1 MEHCNGEIPSTKEE
15 LQKVPGVGDYT
26 AGAVLSIAFN
36 KPEAAVDGN
45 VMRVLSRLR
54 AVYQIKTQKEFIQ
67 WCWKTA
73 EQLVAHAP
81 PSDYT
86 QGIMELGAV
95 VCTPQ
100 SPSCSS
106 CPLRVGMEGKHD
118 E

>member
-1 MEHCNGEIPSTKEE
+1 MEHWNGEFPSTKEE
-15 LQKVPGVGDYT
+15 LQKVPGIGDYT
-26 AGAVLSIAFN
+26 AGAILSIAFN
-36 KPEAAVDGN
+36 KPEPAVDGN

-54 AVYQIKTQKEFIQ
+54 AVYQLKTQKEIIQ
-67 WCWKTA
+67 WCWQTA
-73 EQLVAHAP
+73 AQLVAHAA

-106 CPLRVGMEGKHD
+106 CPLRVRD
-118 E
+118 